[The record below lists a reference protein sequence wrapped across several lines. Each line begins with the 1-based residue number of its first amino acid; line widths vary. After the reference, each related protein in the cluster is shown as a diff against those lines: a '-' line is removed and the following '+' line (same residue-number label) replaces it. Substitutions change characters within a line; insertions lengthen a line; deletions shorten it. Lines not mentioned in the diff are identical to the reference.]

1 MKISIPSLSTK
12 ENVVDFTGR
21 EVGIIA
27 RTLRAVPLAAV
38 TLILAMVAQ
47 AQAATV
53 TWNLDPSK
61 TKTVSN
67 NGNTGAEGQVAND
80 PIDLGAWGGVGYL
93 PVPYFAMKLSG
104 YSSGADIASVDSFS
118 ISAPNLR
125 VAVGAAAFNANL
137 YVWTG
142 SPGNPTIFSTGDVT
156 TADWQWSDTIGTS
169 GTLLQSSFIPQGSSA
184 GTFSLDS
191 GGKATLLSY
200 LQNNYVTEN
209 YVIFTMRMSGP
220 LAGSDGL
227 LRFGANN
234 EISGTLQTIPEPS
247 TAVCIVLGG
256 LGLLALRRMSN
267 PRRATQIAR

>member
-21 EVGIIA
+21 EAGIIA

-38 TLILAMVAQ
+38 TLALAMVAQ
-47 AQAATV
+47 TDAAV
-53 TWNLDPSK
+53 IWNLDPSK
-61 TKTVSN
+61 TKAVSL
-67 NGNTGAEGQVAND
+67 NGNTGLGGQVAND
-80 PIDLGAWGGVGYL
+80 PIDLGAWDSSNYL

-118 ISAPNLR
+118 ISAPNLI
-125 VAVGAAAFNANL
+125 AVGAAAFNANL

-142 SPGNPTIFSTGDVT
+142 SPGNPESYSTGNVT
-156 TADWQWSDTIGTS
+156 MADWSWPHMIGTS
-169 GTLLQSSFIPQGSSA
+169 HTLLQSSFIPQGSSA

-191 GGKATLLSY
+191 GGKAALLSY
-200 LQNNYVTEN
+200 LQNNYVTDH
-209 YVIFTMRMSGP
+209 YVIFTMRMSA
-220 LAGSDGL
+220 LNTGSDGL
-227 LRFGANN
+227 LRLGAYNQ
-234 EISGTLQTIPEPS
+234 ITGSLQTTAIPEPS

>member
-1 MKISIPSLSTK
+1 MKNNISSLSTK
-12 ENVVDFTGR
+12 ENVVNFTGR
-21 EVGIIA
+21 EAGIIA

-38 TLILAMVAQ
+38 TLVLAMVAQ

-61 TKTVSN
+61 TKAVSLNGN
-67 NGNTGAEGQVAND
+67 NGEGGQVAND
-80 PIDLGAWGGVGYL
+80 PIDLGAWGSNSYL

-125 VAVGAAAFNANL
+125 VAAGAAAFNANL

-142 SPGNPTIFSTGDVT
+142 SPGNPSVFSTGNVT
-156 TADWQWSDTIGTS
+156 TADWQWPNMIGTS

-191 GGKATLLSY
+191 GGKTALLSY
-200 LQNNYVTEN
+200 LQNNYVTDN
-209 YVIFTMRMSGP
+209 YVIFTMRMSE
-220 LAGSDGL
+220 LNTGSEGL
-227 LRFGANN
+227 LRFGAVNQ
-234 EISGTLQTIPEPS
+234 ITGSMVTIPEPS
-247 TAVCIVLGG
+247 IYALVVSGIAAI
-256 LGLLALRRMSN
+256 LLIRR
-267 PRRATQIAR
+267 RVQA

>member
-1 MKISIPSLSTK
+1 MKINIPSLSTK

-27 RTLRAVPLAAV
+27 RTLRAVPLAAAA
-38 TLILAMVAQ
+38 LILAMVAQ

-61 TKTVSN
+61 TKAVSN
-67 NGNTGAEGQVAND
+67 NGNTGEGGQVAND
-80 PIDLGAWGGVGYL
+80 PIDLGAWGNAAYL
-93 PVPYFAMKLSG
+93 PIPYFAMKLTG
-104 YSSGADIASVDSFS
+104 YDSGADIASVDSFS
-118 ISAPNLR
+118 ISAPNLS

-142 SPGNPTIFSTGDVT
+142 SPGNPSVFSTGNVT
-156 TADWQWSDTIGTS
+156 LADWQWSDTIGTS

-191 GGKATLLSY
+191 GGKAALLSY
-200 LQNNYVTEN
+200 LQNNYVTDN
-209 YVIFTMRMSGP
+209 YVIFTMRMSA
-220 LAGSDGL
+220 LNTGSDGL
-227 LRFGANN
+227 LRLGAYNQ
-234 EISGTLQTIPEPS
+234 ITGSLQTIPEPS